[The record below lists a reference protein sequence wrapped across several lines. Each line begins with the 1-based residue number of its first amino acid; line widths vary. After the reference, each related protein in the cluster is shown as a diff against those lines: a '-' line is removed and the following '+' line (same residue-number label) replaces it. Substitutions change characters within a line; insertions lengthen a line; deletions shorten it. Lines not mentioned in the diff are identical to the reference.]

1 MKIRFLLSLTVI
13 LLVITGC
20 TTGEA
25 EHNSLTIEERSEG
38 WVLLF
43 DGRSAKGWHDYNKTG
58 LSSVWHAK
66 DGALICDQEVK
77 KTEPADLVTDKTYT
91 NFDLR
96 FEWKISK
103 AGNSGVFINVVE
115 DTAYARIWMS
125 GPEYQLLD
133 NSNVEDHNF
142 GDPKRQAGSLYGL
155 VPIKNNANAKPFT
168 DWNQSRIVQQNGKI
182 SFWLNNVLSVEEDLT
197 SEKWRQLVD
206 SSALGK
212 YPGFGKATSGRIGL
226 QDWAK
231 GVAFRNIKIKE
242 LK

>member
-1 MKIRFLLSLTVI
+1 MKYRNLLLYLFIALPFNSCSPDEQ
-13 LLVITGC
+13 GP
-20 TTGEA
+20 
-25 EHNSLTIEERSEG
+25 NSLSITERSEG

-43 DGRSAKGWHDYNKTG
+43 DGKTAKGWHDYNKTG
-58 LSSVWHAK
+58 ISSVWHAK

-77 KTEPADLVTDKTYT
+77 KTEPADLISDKTYS

-103 AGNSGVFINVVE
+103 GGNSGVFINVIE
-115 DTAYARIWMS
+115 DTTYARVWMS
-125 GPEYQLLD
+125 GPEYQILD
-133 NSNVEDHNF
+133 NSNVADHNF

-155 VPIKNNANAKPFT
+155 VPIKNKATAKPYT
-168 DWNQSRIVQQNGKI
+168 EWNQSRILQQNGKI
-182 SFWLNNVLSVEEDLT
+182 SFWLNDIMSVEEDLT
-197 SEKWRQLVD
+197 SEQWRQLVD
-206 SSALGK
+206 SSSLGK
-212 YPGFGKATSGRIGL
+212 YPGFGKTTSGKIGL

>member
-1 MKIRFLLSLTVI
+1 MKYPIILAFFIVTLSFFSCTSEDRGPNTLS
-13 LLVITGC
+13 IT
-20 TTGEA
+20 EK
-25 EHNSLTIEERSEG
+25 SEG

-43 DGRSAKGWHDYNKTG
+43 DGKTSNGWHEYNKKGT
-58 LSSVWHAK
+58 SSVWHAK

-77 KTEPADLVTDKTYT
+77 KTEPADLVTDKAYS
-91 NFDLR
+91 NFDLQ

-115 DTAYARIWMS
+115 DSAYARIWMS

-133 NSNVEDHNF
+133 NSNVTDHNF

-155 VPIKNNANAKPFT
+155 VPIKNNATAKLYT
-168 DWNQSRIVQQNGKI
+168 EWNQSRILQQNGKI
-182 SFWLNNVLSVEEDLT
+182 SFWLNDVLSVEEDLT
-197 SEKWRQLVD
+197 SEQWRQLVD
-206 SSALGK
+206 SSSLGK
-212 YPGFGKATSGRIGL
+212 YPGFGKATSGKIGL

>member
-1 MKIRFLLSLTVI
+1 MKIRFLPSTIISL
-13 LLVITGC
+13 LLIAGC
-20 TTGEA
+20 ASNDSEP
-25 EHNSLTIEERSEG
+25 NSLTIQERSEG

-43 DGRSAKGWHDYNKTG
+43 DGKTSNGWHEYNKKG
-58 LSSVWHAK
+58 ASSVWHAK

-77 KTEPADLVTDKTYT
+77 KTEPADLVSDKTYS

-115 DTAYARIWMS
+115 DTAYARVWMS
-125 GPEYQLLD
+125 GPEYQILD
-133 NSNVEDHNF
+133 NTNVADHNF

-155 VPIKNNANAKPFT
+155 VPIKNKATAKPYT
-168 DWNQSRIVQQNGKI
+168 EWNQSRIVQQNGKI
-182 SFWLNNVLSVEEDLT
+182 SFWLNDVLSVEEDLT
-197 SEKWRQLVD
+197 SEQWRQLVD
-206 SSALGK
+206 SSSLGK